1 VVYARH
7 IQPPYI
13 YMEYTWYI
21 LTINLIWVPDGRLGG
36 QAALS
41 LQKYAEHVKKYVK

>member
-7 IQPPYI
+7 IQLQYI

-21 LTINLIWVPDGRLGG
+21 QTIYLIGVPDIGLDLRLA
-36 QAALS
+36 QAEFGS
-41 LQKYAEHVKKYVK
+41 LVTVTE